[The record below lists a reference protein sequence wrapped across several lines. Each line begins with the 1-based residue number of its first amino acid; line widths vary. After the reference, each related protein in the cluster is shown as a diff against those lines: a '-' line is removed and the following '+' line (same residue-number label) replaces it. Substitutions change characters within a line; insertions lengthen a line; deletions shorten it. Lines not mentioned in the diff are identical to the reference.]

1 MRIEDYALI
10 GDTQTAA
17 LVGRDGSIDWL
28 CLPRFDSGA
37 CFAALL
43 GDRSNGRWSLAPA
56 GSDGGGEWRVER
68 RYVPGTLVLETTF
81 HTADGTVR
89 LVDCMPVRG
98 EEPDVVRVVEGVT
111 GSVTME
117 MDLVVRF
124 DYGST
129 VPWVRRL
136 DGALSLVAGPDAL
149 ELVSGVPVH
158 GDDMATKATFTVG
171 PGDRVPFVLTWH
183 PSNEALS
190 QRADS
195 DHAVEQTVA
204 WWQAWSGRCTAG
216 GRWHEQV
223 RDSLVTLK
231 ALTYAPTGG
240 IVAAATTS
248 LPEVLGGVR
257 NWDYRFCW
265 LRDATFTLQALL
277 SAGYEGEAMAWRDWL
292 LRAVAGDPAQLQ
304 IMYGV
309 AGERRLHEI
318 ELGWLPGYEDSRP
331 VRIGNAAAQQR
342 QLDVP
347 GEVIDALHQARLA
360 GIPPDTE
367 SWAVQRELLDWLESG
382 WREPDSGLWESR
394 GAPRH
399 FVHSKV
405 MCWVAFDRAVR
416 SVESFGI
423 DGRADRWRAL
433 RDEIHREVCEKGWDG
448 DRNTFTQSYGS
459 TELDASLLMIPMVGF
474 LDPGDERVKGTIEA
488 VRRELTVDGFVER
501 YPTEHGVSVDGLPGR
516 EGAFLLC
523 TFWMAD
529 ALAMTGQVDEAT
541 DLFERLV
548 GLTNDVGLLAEEYD
562 PVARRMLGNF
572 PQAFSHVGLVNTALN
587 LTEAVGPADR
597 RKEA

>member
-17 LVGRDGSIDWL
+17 LVGRNGSIDWL

-43 GDRSNGRWSLAPA
+43 GDRSNGRWSVAPA
-56 GSDGGGEWRVER
+56 GTAHRVER

-81 HTADGTVR
+81 HTHDGTVR
-89 LVDCMPVRG
+89 VTDCMPVRG
-98 EEPDVVRVVEGVT
+98 EAPDVVRLVEGIS
-111 GSVTME
+111 GSVAME

-149 ELVSGVPVH
+149 ELVSAVPVH
-158 GDDMATKATFTVG
+158 GNDLSTTAAFTVG

-183 PSNEALS
+183 LSTEQPPSPADTD
-190 QRADS
+190 RAVGD
-195 DHAVEQTVA
+195 TVA
-204 WWQAWSGRCTAG
+204 WWQAWSAGCTAG
-216 GRWHEQV
+216 GRWREEV
-223 RDSLVTLK
+223 RSSLVTLK
-231 ALTYAPTGG
+231 ALTYAPSGG
-240 IVAAATTS
+240 IVAAASTS
-248 LPEVLGGVR
+248 LPEVLGGIR

-277 SAGYEGEAMAWRDWL
+277 AAGYEGEAVAWRDWL
-292 LRAVAGDPAQLQ
+292 LRAIAGDPSQIQ

-309 AGERRLHEI
+309 AGERRLP
-318 ELGWLPGYEDSRP
+318 ELELDWLPGYEGSVP
-331 VRIGNAAAQQR
+331 VRIGNAAAKQR
-342 QLDVP
+342 QLDVY
-347 GEVIDALHQARLA
+347 GEVMDALHQARLA
-360 GIPPDTE
+360 GIPPDVE
-367 SWAVQRELLDWLESG
+367 SWEVQLALVDWLESG
-382 WREPDSGLWESR
+382 WRQPDSGLWEIR

-405 MCWVAFDRAVR
+405 MCWVAFDRAIR
-416 SVESFGI
+416 AVEGFGL
-423 DGRADRWRAL
+423 DGPADRWRML
-433 RDEIHREVCEKGWDG
+433 RGEIHQEVCERGWD
-448 DRNTFTQSYGS
+448 DERRTFTQSYGS
-459 TELDASLLMIPMVGF
+459 TELDASLLMLPMVGF
-474 LDPGDERVKGTIEA
+474 LHPQDERVVGTIDA

-501 YPTEHGVSVDGLPGR
+501 YPTEHGMSVDGLPGR

-523 TFWMAD
+523 TFWLAD
-529 ALAMTGQVDEAT
+529 ALALTGQVDEASA
-541 DLFERLV
+541 LFERLV

-562 PVARRMLGNF
+562 PVQRRMLGNF

-587 LTEAVGPADR
+587 LTEALGPAGRR
-597 RKEA
+597 RKDA